1 MKEALKRELQRI
13 NGNRRL
19 LVAAIAVPLF
29 SLLFIATIFGDGKI
43 EDLPAGVVDYSNTT
57 LSQELIRSAQASP
70 TLKISQ
76 EHIFSNESQAKEAL
90 QKMEIYGYLVIPQ
103 NFSQNLLEGNS
114 PTVTGI
120 YHNAMLAV
128 GGEIKAAFVKVV
140 GDFSTSLIASQ
151 GNLAGATPLEVES
164 IALPTNGIFASTYN
178 STLNYGTFLSYPFF
192 FVFLQIFILT
202 FTVYVIGT
210 DLNPQWLDSGGGNI
224 LKALAGKLAPYLS
237 IFITQTLFAD
247 WIYFSVAQTPLQ
259 GSLTAIA
266 INSILFTITS
276 MALGVAIIALIPK
289 VSIAISI
296 ASMLGALGAT
306 ASGITFPLENMYP
319 IFEAFCSLFPVRHF
333 ILGYQAIV
341 YYDAPLAFSWH
352 HYVFLLAATA
362 VFICTSP
369 LLKRAVKKGLG
380 KPLPVMWGTSL
391 VILGGTVGYCL
402 LYGLLYHPNIVTE
415 VPVAVIDN
423 SQTPASREYL
433 RNLDATQQ
441 IHITHHCQ
449 DLLQAKNLMQQDI
462 VKGIITLPH
471 NFSNKIAQGTESP
484 FAVTQTT
491 TSFLYYLTIQTG
503 VASTMQ
509 GLNNSLRTATVET
522 LPLSQQLIL
531 SQTPTVN
538 YTDIPIYNHNGGYGS
553 YLLPIALIIIIF
565 QTMLMSGGILAGSRR
580 VSPLKY
586 IPILAGGYFLL
597 SFFIVGLVPY
607 IFNLPA
613 LASKW
618 ELMLFIWLL
627 IITTAAFIGAVSPLF
642 RDPEEVMLYV
652 PFFSVGLI
660 FLSGSSFP
668 MVQIPH
674 IWQIAHYLFPT
685 SPGIIGYIKL
695 NCMGG
700 SLQHIVP
707 QTIVLLVQLLVYGSV
722 FIIYLRGL
730 NKRNN
735 L

>member
-1 MKEALKRELQRI
+1 MKEALKRELKRI

-19 LVAAIAVPLF
+19 LLAAVAVPLF
-29 SLLFIATIFGDGKI
+29 SLLFTATIFGDGKI
-43 EDLPAGVVDYSNTT
+43 ENLPAGIVDCSNTS

-76 EHIFSNESQAKEAL
+76 EHIFSNESQAREAL

-103 NFSQNLLEGNS
+103 NFSHNLLEGNS

-120 YHNAMLAV
+120 YHNAMLAI
-128 GGEIKAAFVKVV
+128 GGEIKAAFIKVV
-140 GDFSTSLIASQ
+140 GNFSTSLIASQ

-192 FVFLQIFILT
+192 FVFFQIFILT

-210 DLNPQWLDSGGGNI
+210 DLSPQWLESGNGNI
-224 LKALAGKLAPYLS
+224 LKALAGKLTPYLCL
-237 IFITQTLFAD
+237 FIAQALFAD
-247 WIYFSVAQTPLQ
+247 WIFFSAAHTPLQ
-259 GSLTAIA
+259 GSLAAIA
-266 INSILFTITS
+266 ISSILFTIAT
-276 MALGVAIIALIPK
+276 MALGTAIIALIPK

-296 ASMLGALGAT
+296 ASMIGALGAT

-319 IFEAFCSLFPVRHF
+319 FFKALCSMFPVRHF
-333 ILGYQAIV
+333 ILGYQAAV
-341 YYDAPLAFSWH
+341 YYNAPFAFTWH
-352 HYVFLLAATA
+352 HYAFLTAATA
-362 VFICTSP
+362 VCICTAP
-369 LLKRAVKKGLG
+369 LLKRSIEKGLG
-380 KPLPVMWGTSL
+380 KPIPVMWGTSL
-391 VILGGTVGYCL
+391 VVLGGTVGYCI

-449 DLLQAKNLMQQDI
+449 NLLQAKGLMQQDA

-471 NFSNKIAQGTESP
+471 DFATKIVQGTESP
-484 FAVTQTT
+484 FAVTQAT

-509 GLNNSLRTATVET
+509 ELNSSLRTATVET
-522 LPLSQQLIL
+522 LPLNRQLVL

-538 YTDIPIYNHNGGYGS
+538 YNDVAVYNHNGGYGS

-565 QTMLMSGGILAGSRR
+565 QTMLMSGGILAGNRSA
-580 VSPLKY
+580 SPVKY
-586 IPILAGGYFLL
+586 IPILACGYILL
-597 SFFIVGLVPY
+597 SLFIVGLVPL

-613 LASKW
+613 LAHKW

-627 IITTAAFIGAVSPLF
+627 VITTSAFTGAVSPLF
-642 RDPEEVMLYV
+642 KDPEEVMLYV

-668 MVQIPH
+668 MNQIPH
-674 IWQIAHYLFPT
+674 IWQIVHYLFPT

-700 SLQHIVP
+700 SLQHVVP
-707 QTIVLLVQLLVYGSV
+707 QTIVLLVQLFVYGSV
-722 FIIYLRGL
+722 FFIYLRRL
-730 NKRNN
+730 HKRNN

>member
-1 MKEALKRELQRI
+1 MKEALKRELKRI

-19 LVAAIAVPLF
+19 LLAAVAVPLF
-29 SLLFIATIFGDGKI
+29 SLLFTATIFGDGKI
-43 EDLPAGVVDYSNTT
+43 ENLPAGIVDCSNTS
-57 LSQELIRSAQASP
+57 LSQELVRSAQASP

-103 NFSQNLLEGNS
+103 NFSHNLLEGNS

-120 YHNAMLAV
+120 YHNAMLAI

-140 GDFSTSLIASQ
+140 GNFSTSLIASQ
-151 GNLAGATPLEVES
+151 GNMAGATPLEVES

-192 FVFLQIFILT
+192 FVFFQIFILT

-210 DLNPQWLDSGGGNI
+210 DLSPQWLESGNGNI
-224 LKALAGKLAPYLS
+224 LKALAGKLTPYLCL
-237 IFITQTLFAD
+237 FIAQALFAD
-247 WIYFSVAQTPLQ
+247 WIFFSAAHTPLQ
-259 GSLTAIA
+259 GSLAAIA
-266 INSILFTITS
+266 ISSILFTIAT
-276 MALGVAIIALIPK
+276 MALGTAIIALIPK

-296 ASMLGALGAT
+296 ASMIGALGAT

-319 IFEAFCSLFPVRHF
+319 FFKALCSIFPVRHF
-333 ILGYQAIV
+333 ILGYQAAV
-341 YYDAPLAFSWH
+341 YYNAPFAFTWN
-352 HYVFLLAATA
+352 HYAFLTAATA
-362 VFICTSP
+362 VCICTAP
-369 LLKRAVKKGLG
+369 LLKRAIEKGLG
-380 KPLPVMWGTSL
+380 KPIPVMWGTSL
-391 VILGGTVGYCL
+391 VVLGGTVGYCI
-402 LYGLLYHPNIVTE
+402 LYGMLYHPNIVTE

-449 DLLQAKNLMQQDI
+449 NLLQAKGLMQQDA

-471 NFSNKIAQGTESP
+471 DFATKIVQGTESP

-509 GLNNSLRTATVET
+509 ELNSSLRTATVET
-522 LPLSQQLIL
+522 LPLNRQLVL

-538 YTDIPIYNHNGGYGS
+538 YDDVAVYNHNGGYGS

-565 QTMLMSGGILAGSRR
+565 QTMLMSGGILAGSRSA
-580 VSPLKY
+580 SPVKY
-586 IPILAGGYFLL
+586 IPILACGYILL
-597 SFFIVGLVPY
+597 SLFIVGLVPL

-613 LASKW
+613 LAHKW

-627 IITTAAFIGAVSPLF
+627 VITTSAFTGAVSPLF
-642 RDPEEVMLYV
+642 KDPEEVMLYV

-668 MVQIPH
+668 MNQIPH
-674 IWQIAHYLFPT
+674 IWQIVHYLFPT

-700 SLQHIVP
+700 SLQHVVP
-707 QTIVLLVQLLVYGSV
+707 QTIVLLVQMFVYGSV
-722 FIIYLRGL
+722 FFIYLRRL
-730 NKRNN
+730 HKRNN

>member
-1 MKEALKRELQRI
+1 MKEALKRELLRI
-13 NGNRRL
+13 NGNRRPL
-19 LVAAIAVPLF
+19 WAAIAVPLF

-43 EDLPAGVVDYSNTT
+43 ENLPAGVVDCSNTT

-103 NFSQNLLEGNS
+103 NFSQDLLEGNS

-128 GGEIKAAFVKVV
+128 GGEMKAAFVKVV

-210 DLNPQWLDSGGGNI
+210 DLTPQWLESGGGNI
-224 LKALAGKLAPYLS
+224 LKALVGKLAPYLS
-237 IFITQTLFAD
+237 IFITQTLFAQ
-247 WIYFSVAQTPLQ
+247 WIFFTVAQTPLQ
-259 GSLTAIA
+259 GSLAAIA
-266 INSILFTITS
+266 INSILFTTATIT
-276 MALGVAIIALIPK
+276 LGVAIIALIPK

-296 ASMLGALGAT
+296 ASMIGALGAT
-306 ASGITFPLENMYP
+306 ASGITFPLENMYQF
-319 IFEAFCSLFPVRHF
+319 FEAFCSIFPVRHF
-333 ILGYQAIV
+333 ILGYQAII
-341 YYDAPLAFSWH
+341 YYDAPLAFTWH
-352 HYVFLLAATA
+352 HYVFQLVATA
-362 VFICTSP
+362 VLICTSP
-369 LLKRAVKKGLG
+369 LLKRSIEKGFG
-380 KPLPVMWGTSL
+380 KPMPVMWGTSL
-391 VILGGTVGYCL
+391 VVLGGTVGYCL

-423 SQTPASREYL
+423 SQTPMSREYL

-449 DLLQAKNLMQQDI
+449 DLPHAKNLMQQDI

-471 NFSNKIAQGTESP
+471 NFSSKIAQGAESP

-509 GLNNSLRTATVET
+509 SLNNSLRTATVER
-522 LPLSQQLIL
+522 LPLSQQLII

-565 QTMLMSGGILAGSRR
+565 QTMLMSGGILAGSRTI
-580 VSPLKY
+580 SPLKY
-586 IPILAGGYFLL
+586 IPILAGGYLLL

-607 IFNLPA
+607 LFNLPA

-642 RDPEEVMLYV
+642 RDSEEVMLYV

-668 MVQIPH
+668 IVQIPH
-674 IWQIAHYLFPT
+674 IWQIVHYLFPT

-700 SLQHIVP
+700 SLQHVVP
-707 QTIVLLVQLLVYGSV
+707 QTIVLLVQLFVYGSV

-730 NKRNN
+730 SKRNN